1 MWNFQVIWGTRK
13 ECMDAEITWALCMF
27 SNRRWCIHT
36 TNHVQCSG
44 ISKDMYRQN
53 KWNNLEMETINIICC
68 NSIKSPFWK
77 CCEMDSH
84 PHPRGMILRV
94 ILSQLRRLTLTELL
108 ELMQAIIETMN
119 DRYANGCIGDTYD
132 PSGYT
137 DDSEASDDLEAMEPQ
152 AWYILRSQPW
162 CTYRV
167 SLLYVFAD
175 CKSPE
180 RTFGQKLKGLAATY
194 VFADCVD
201 WLALWPTT
209 KKKQLARSISH
220 PVMCLPVSIS
230 HPGMFW
236 MICWCAIL
244 RSAHVEKKRF
254 FKMGIVETCHT
265 HKFYRHLFFWIIY
278 FFPFET
284 SATASCGYM
293 LWLWWFL
300 I

>member
-1 MWNFQVIWGTRK
+1 MYGLWNYMGSLHVQY
-13 ECMDAEITWALCMF
+13 
-27 SNRRWCIHT
+27 RRWCIYT
-36 TNHVQCSG
+36 TNQVQCSG

-77 CCEMDSH
+77 CCEMDRH

-152 AWYILRSQPW
+152 AWYVLRSQPW
-162 CTYRV
+162 CTYRE

-175 CKSPE
+175 CKSTE
-180 RTFGQKLKGLAATY
+180 RRFGQKFNGLAATY

-209 KKKQLARSISH
+209 KKKQLARSRSTTAVGVNQVVKDLYVKNDMMKQIYVSWQLDIQRYVEHSRCQLDMQRYVEHSNELGHDTIS
-220 PVMCLPVSIS
+220 LIS
-230 HPGMFW
+230 GHEEHMN
-236 MICWCAIL
+236 L
-244 RSAHVEKKRF
+244 RS
-254 FKMGIVETCHT
+254 
-265 HKFYRHLFFWIIY
+265 
-278 FFPFET
+278 
-284 SATASCGYM
+284 
-293 LWLWWFL
+293 LWWTYDSENHTGS
-300 I
+300 

>member
-1 MWNFQVIWGTRK
+1 MIWWNKYTLMPTG
-13 ECMDAEITWALCMF
+13 DAIICEIFKWLGARARNVWTLNRNYMG
-27 SNRRWCIHT
+27 SLHVQYRRWCIYT

-175 CKSPE
+175 C
-180 RTFGQKLKGLAATY
+180 
-194 VFADCVD
+194 VD

-209 KKKQLARSISH
+209 KKKQLARS
-220 PVMCLPVSIS
+220 
-230 HPGMFW
+230 
-236 MICWCAIL
+236 
-244 RSAHVEKKRF
+244 RSTTVVEVNQVVKK
-254 FKMGIVETCHT
+254 I
-265 HKFYRHLFFWIIY
+265 
-278 FFPFET
+278 
-284 SATASCGYM
+284 YM
-293 LWLWWFL
+293 LKMIWWNKYMFHDN
-300 I
+300 

>member
-1 MWNFQVIWGTRK
+1 MQWYVKFSSDLGHAQGMYGRWNYMGSLHVQY
-13 ECMDAEITWALCMF
+13 
-27 SNRRWCIHT
+27 RRWCIHT

-152 AWYILRSQPW
+152 AWYILRRQPR

-180 RTFGQKLKGLAATY
+180 RTFGQKLNGLAATY

-201 WLALWPTT
+201 WLSLWPTT
-209 KKKQLARSISH
+209 KKKQLARS
-220 PVMCLPVSIS
+220 
-230 HPGMFW
+230 
-236 MICWCAIL
+236 
-244 RSAHVEKKRF
+244 RSTTVVEVNQVVKK
-254 FKMGIVETCHT
+254 I
-265 HKFYRHLFFWIIY
+265 
-278 FFPFET
+278 
-284 SATASCGYM
+284 YM
-293 LWLWWFL
+293 LKMIWWNKYMFHDN
-300 I
+300 